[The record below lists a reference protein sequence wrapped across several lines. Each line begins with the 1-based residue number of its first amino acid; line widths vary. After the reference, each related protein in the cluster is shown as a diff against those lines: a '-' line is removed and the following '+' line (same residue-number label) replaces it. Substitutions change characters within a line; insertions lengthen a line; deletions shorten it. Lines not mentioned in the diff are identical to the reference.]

1 MRKFIF
7 ILLCV
12 CAAQAAP
19 QRTNRAGTRPTP
31 PLTVADRN
39 KILKEFQ
46 EFFKKPVY
54 HYPEI
59 NLFSYKLEEI
69 IPPKEEVKPIE
80 VPKKVVKP
88 RNDELMILRSVGRS
102 IKPDGSLAVNGQ
114 YVLCIQGSRV
124 LKAGDILYAKY
135 RGNIHS
141 ITLKS
146 ITRKQFT
153 LELNEKELTFQY

>member
-12 CAAQAAP
+12 CTAQAAP
-19 QRTNRAGTRPTP
+19 QKTNRTNTKATP
-31 PLTVADRN
+31 PLTVAERN

-46 EFFKKPVY
+46 DFLGKPVY
-54 HYPEI
+54 YYPEI

-69 IPPKEEVKPIE
+69 IPPKEEIKSVE
-80 VPKKVVKP
+80 VPKKVVVPK
-88 RNDELMILRSVGRS
+88 NYELMILKSVGRS

-135 RGNIHS
+135 RDQVHS

-146 ITRKQFT
+146 VTRKQFT